1 MLPPQSLAAFQ
12 HDDWISS
19 VKARHGYVCCGIRDK
34 GRWGIYKPKSSSLYL
49 TGSYDNMARLWN
61 SSGECVATFIG
72 HKDAVKSVAF
82 GSKPGKFFV

>member
-1 MLPPQSLAAFQ
+1 MIGSALL
-12 HDDWISS
+12 
-19 VKARHGYVCCGIRDK
+19 KRDMGTFVVEYEIK
-34 GRWGIYKPKSSSLYL
+34 WGIYKPKSSSLYL